1 MLQRVGLVVV
11 GGGTVVADLSNP
23 LVCRRKPLLASLGM
37 MVEPDPKGDGG
48 WRIVPINT
56 DSTSGTKAIFAM
68 IAGQKHCMSLCP
80 TKCCIANLTT

>member
-1 MLQRVGLVVV
+1 MVVD
-11 GGGTVVADLSNP
+11 GGTVVAGLSNP
-23 LVCRRKPLLASLGM
+23 LVCRSQPGQVLASLGM

-80 TKCCIANLTT
+80 TKCCIANPTT